1 MPEAVRSKIQPF
13 EWLTSPES
21 IGGFIQEYVI
31 GDSSENNDIDN
42 DQKDSIDLP
51 FSNLRALHIGC
62 GSSTVGEYLIRKLG
76 FSKVVNVDKDV
87 ESMEGMA
94 ERWSELKTYSDE
106 KKDAAARQ
114 HSGNDK
120 RQEEGTLVPPST
132 VLHANDDL
140 DSSSLLERIQRY
152 DRMEFW
158 CMDYT
163 SESLPEDYSDSFD
176 LVVDKSTLD
185 CTLCSDCSATA
196 SFLTEIYRTLR
207 MDGGVYLVISF
218 HELDL
223 ILPLL
228 RDLPG
233 AQWTVTHTTMERQVE
248 CLVYNASGR
257 FVACP
262 TDTSFSDA
270 ESTEEQ
276 NPRKPLN
283 VLIARRYAL
292 KENSVDGFCEPSTNL
307 SLESVVQHV
316 QDVNDRWFQDE
327 QPLLTDSRI
336 EDLRKAFSTEKSD
349 QCEEKSKY
357 LSLENAYEVIFT
369 QAEREHLTYDH
380 FLEDWE
386 AFCEDRGQ
394 GVLSGG
400 NGNHVNF
407 DLALNFLKANQ

>member
-76 FSKVVNVDKDV
+76 FSKVVNVDKDI
-87 ESMEGMA
+87 EIMEGMA

-106 KKDAAARQ
+106 KKDAAAQ
-114 HSGNDK
+114 EHSDSDEK
-120 RQEEGTLVPPST
+120 QEEDRLVPPST
-132 VLHANDDL
+132 VLHANDDS

-158 CMDYT
+158 CLDYT

-207 MDGGVYLVISF
+207 MDGGVYLVI
-218 HELDL
+218 
-223 ILPLL
+223 
-228 RDLPG
+228 
-233 AQWTVTHTTMERQVE
+233 WV
-248 CLVYNASGR
+248 
-257 FVACP
+257 
-262 TDTSFSDA
+262 
-270 ESTEEQ
+270 ST
-276 NPRKPLN
+276 
-283 VLIARRYAL
+283 
-292 KENSVDGFCEPSTNL
+292 
-307 SLESVVQHV
+307 
-316 QDVNDRWFQDE
+316 
-327 QPLLTDSRI
+327 LT
-336 EDLRKAFSTEKSD
+336 L
-349 QCEEKSKY
+349 
-357 LSLENAYEVIFT
+357 
-369 QAEREHLTYDH
+369 
-380 FLEDWE
+380 
-386 AFCEDRGQ
+386 
-394 GVLSGG
+394 GV
-400 NGNHVNF
+400 
-407 DLALNFLKANQ
+407 